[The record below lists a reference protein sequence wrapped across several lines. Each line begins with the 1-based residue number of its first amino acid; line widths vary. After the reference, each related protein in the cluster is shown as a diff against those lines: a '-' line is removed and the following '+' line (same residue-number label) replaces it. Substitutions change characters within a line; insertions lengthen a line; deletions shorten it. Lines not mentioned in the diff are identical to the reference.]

1 MEGITT
7 LDPAT
12 TSADALIQAL
22 TAERDQARATAAT
35 LEDRLAV
42 AESTCE
48 RVRAELAQLRS
59 DVAHDVEHLSDRLI
73 SEAERRGWCEQY
85 DEIIDDVN
93 GGMRCI
99 VLRSRERDFEIDVA
113 ITGVTTI
120 HKTLTVRAAT
130 QEAAFDA
137 FQEQPDH
144 YIDVDEELLDGA
156 RRNGFT
162 DIEIE
167 QD

>member
-22 TAERDQARATAAT
+22 TAERDQARETAA
-35 LEDRLAV
+35 AV
-42 AESTCE
+42 QAMCERAESDLNQA
-48 RVRAELAQLRS
+48 RAALTELRS
-59 DVAHDVEHLSDRLI
+59 DIGHDVEHLSDRLI

-99 VLRSRERDFEIDVA
+99 VLRSREREYEIDVT
-113 ITGVTTI
+113 ITGVATI
-120 HKTLTVRAAT
+120 HKTLTVRAASR
-130 QEAAFDA
+130 QDA
-137 FQEQPDH
+137 LDEFQNDPNS
-144 YIDVDEELLDGA
+144 YIDLDEELLDGA
-156 RRNGFT
+156 RRNGFV
-162 DIEIE
+162 DIEIDQE
-167 QD
+167 